1 MNEDLYK
8 TLEIIRDKNGIIK
21 IAGET
26 GQNYEEFND
35 FVLNVRELHK
45 LGLVF
50 FDERKAIRNGRNRK
64 SEYLAIQ
71 CRIEYEG
78 KKALN
83 YGSF

>member
-35 FVLNVRELHK
+35 FVLNVR
-45 LGLVF
+45 
-50 FDERKAIRNGRNRK
+50 
-64 SEYLAIQ
+64 
-71 CRIEYEG
+71 
-78 KKALN
+78 
-83 YGSF
+83 